1 MSNLDTHSGF
11 TAVADKSRGIANPT
25 HDTQPKSPEM
35 DDQTQLTLPFEEIDE
50 NKLWGDWSF
59 RTEPDG
65 LVETLGDVSLVYGS
79 WDRLFGCWKINQE
92 TGERREIMPRWPIFD
107 ERGQWLTTD
116 KLDLCHLC
124 ELNCDPWDELDY
136 YFSDEPLPSHPK
148 WVREASAAF
157 AGYVSSIPRVYRSL
171 AVPFDCYQWLALD
184 LMWQVKG
191 FAEYVEQA
199 HAIGNLNYIQLALC
213 LMGDREDRRGAR
225 RAWGRRIISEPRH
238 KVLSALSG
246 QPCTRGTVR
255 ILNQLNWSVPK
266 PNLDGLMD
274 FITQPRLAKILSHLG
289 GGSVA
294 ALIQVSEV
302 PHSFWTTNTLRLV
315 LRDEACAEII
325 AGFEWSLV
333 RSEENDWRRFAQ
345 STRSVK
351 NAAELERW
359 AESQWERHL
368 EKLVFPD
375 PTIPGNEFLV
385 PLDSPKAM
393 VREGRLMQN
402 CLGSLIG
409 DVLDGNGYYYHWVG
423 DEPATVSV
431 FRQEDGSWCVDEA
444 RGFGN
449 ADLSDATLTCIE
461 ATVAAL
467 QRTKRTRRL
476 IAPGV

>member
-116 KLDLCHLC
+116 KLDLCHLG
-124 ELNCDPWDELDY
+124 ELDCDPWDESDY
-136 YFSDEPLPSHPK
+136 YFNDEPLPFHPK

-157 AGYVSSIPRVYRSL
+157 AGYVSSMPRVYRLL
-171 AVPFDCYQWLALD
+171 AAPFDCRQWLALD

-199 HAIGNLNYIQLALC
+199 HATGNLNYIQLALC
-213 LMGDREDRRGAR
+213 LIGDREDRRGAR
-225 RAWGRRIISEPRH
+225 RAWGQRIISEPRH

-246 QPCTRGTVR
+246 KHCTRGTVR
-255 ILNQLNWSVPK
+255 IVNRLNWSTPHLYLHEFMGFV
-266 PNLDGLMD
+266 
-274 FITQPRLAKILSHLG
+274 TQPRLAKILGHLG
-289 GGSVA
+289 GGNVET
-294 ALIQVSEV
+294 LVRVVDV
-302 PHSFWTTNTLRLV
+302 PHCFWNANTLRLV
-315 LRDEACAEII
+315 LRDETCADII
-325 AGFEWSLV
+325 ADFKRSLL
-333 RSEENDWRRFAQ
+333 RSEEKDWRRFAQ
-345 STRSVK
+345 SARSIT
-351 NAAELERW
+351 NGAELEGW
-359 AESQWERHL
+359 AETQQLRHL
-368 EKLVFPD
+368 EWLEFPEPPLEGD
-375 PTIPGNEFLV
+375 RLLT

-393 VREGRLMQN
+393 IREAHGMRN
-402 CLGSLIG
+402 CLRSLIG
-409 DVLDGNGYYYHWVG
+409 YVHDGNLYFYHWAG
-423 DEPATVSV
+423 DEPATVAV
-431 FRQEDGSWCVDEA
+431 FRQKDGTWRFGDA
-444 RGFGN
+444 RGVGD
-449 ADLSDATLTCIE
+449 AELPDATLTRIK

-467 QRTKRTRRL
+467 QRKKRSHRL